1 MSYNLTK
8 VAVIIPIFNE
18 EPQIHRLVKEI
29 KKFAQNDKAKNM
41 TFILTDD
48 RSNDGSFEI
57 LTIQTKNEKMF
68 RIIKNNLNRGY
79 GANARNGIN
88 FALENG
94 YQWVIVMDSDL
105 SNPLSDLHVVNE
117 IISYNSTTEYIKGNR
132 FRKNL
137 SGFIKVP
144 LTRKILSIT
153 GNRVARLIIR
163 DLILDPTN
171 GFRAFKLTRW
181 IEIQT
186 CENGFPVIVEEL
198 QLAIKN
204 ELNISE
210 FDTKLRYDQILRL
223 KSSFNFDV
231 KTLALYLK
239 YLIKARR
246 YLEKKDD

>member
-1 MSYNLTK
+1 
-8 VAVIIPIFNE
+8 
-18 EPQIHRLVKEI
+18 VKEI
-29 KKFAQNDKAKNM
+29 KKFAQNEKAKNM

-48 RSNDGSFEI
+48 SSDDGSFEI

-94 YQWVIVMDSDL
+94 YQWAIVMDSDL
-105 SNPLSDLHVVNE
+105 SNPLSDLLVVNE
-117 IISYNSTTEYIKGNR
+117 IISYNTTAEYIKGNR
-132 FRKNL
+132 FTKNL

-153 GNRVARLIIR
+153 GNRVARLIMR
-163 DLILDPTN
+163 NLILDPTN
-171 GFRAFKLTRW
+171 GFRAIKLTRW
-181 IEIQT
+181 TEIQT
-186 CENGFPVIVEEL
+186 YENGFPVIVEEL

-204 ELNISE
+204 ELNTSE
-210 FDTKLRYDQILRL
+210 FETILRYDQILRL

-231 KTLALYLK
+231 KTLVLYLK
-239 YLIKARR
+239 YLIKARG
-246 YLEKKDD
+246 YIDKKDA